1 MTDKVWKEKYGDVVW
16 AKFKTFPWWPAFV
29 IDPEDLAPT
38 EESFKQAQKE
48 VGKSYCVVFYGDHT
62 TGIIKP
68 TGLKELN
75 DETNKEFLQ
84 QKLSAKYQKMLP
96 DAIKE
101 AQADLQLSKEK
112 RFSWYFKDNSEE
124 ATFVQPVTSDIE
136 EEDQEGQS
144 SGDDTDQVEV
154 KTPKR
159 KRQSGVKAENSNKK
173 SKTESG
179 KKRGRPRK
187 VIVEEENSASES
199 DDTDIHNEVDD
210 NDDEDEVSIA
220 SDDSKS
226 KVKTVGC
233 YPVQLL
239 HFSL

>member
-112 RFSWYFKDNSEE
+112 RFSWYFKDNAEE
-124 ATFVQPVTSDIE
+124 ATFVQPVTSDI

-199 DDTDIHNEVDD
+199 DDTDIPNEVDD

-226 KVKTVGC
+226 KVKTIGC